1 MTGVDQGIDQ
11 TFQTVSGREDS
22 VNPDVAIA
30 YRNAVIRE
38 LYHHHKLP
46 LSELRDLFVSNV
58 VNRGQESGLSC
69 AGKFFKIA
77 DYRAL
82 VEWARI
88 SKRLKDTKPF
98 GNGRLFCDREGQV
111 LSSKAPSTHDFSI
124 FCPLENSHIATL
136 ALFPYSPSYT
146 ITAPLNPS
154 QSFRNHHSSTL
165 SEV

>member
-1 MTGVDQGIDQ
+1 MTRVDQEIDQ

-58 VNRGQESGLSC
+58 VNRGQESGISC
-69 AGKFFKIA
+69 SGRFFKIV

-82 VEWARI
+82 VEWVRI
-88 SKRLKDTKPF
+88 SKRLKDTRPF
-98 GNGRLFCDREGQV
+98 GNGKLFCDMEGQV
-111 LSSKAPSTHDFSI
+111 LSSKALKSI
-124 FCPLENSHIATL
+124 VL
-136 ALFPYSPSYT
+136 
-146 ITAPLNPS
+146 
-154 QSFRNHHSSTL
+154 
-165 SEV
+165 